1 MTCEIAVMNKR
12 GVALAADSAVS
23 IGDGHR
29 VYHTAEKLFRLS
41 NAPIAIMTYGCSEM
55 MGVPWEIVIN
65 TYIEQFGPRR
75 FSTVEQYAQDFL
87 RFVEASEML
96 FPASAQ
102 EEWFLNIV
110 ESVWRANIR
119 EPWLKKLGGEKKPP
133 SPKASSLLLLTVKAE
148 AARFQKVPQIEHF
161 GDDLGEKIFA
171 DYDEGLRKLEDTVYP
186 DVDLTDEIREGLRL
200 VAKLMH
206 TRQWFHPN
214 HFSGMVVAGYG
225 DAEPFPSLYIYSVG
239 TIVSSKLRWIK
250 NDEAHVDRAHPVIV
264 IPFAQTDMIDLFCN
278 GIYPTLKDRLA
289 EIISKSMQ
297 LQKATKSSKLES
309 QIMAND
315 IRKII
320 EREFQEKY
328 TVPLIGAVEALSRY
342 DLAKMAEALVSLTA
356 FKARM
361 SVEQQEAVGGPID
374 VAVISKG
381 QGFAWVKRKSPI
393 EHDNAV
399 TGFLIS

>member
-1 MTCEIAVMNKR
+1 M
-12 GVALAADSAVS
+12 
-23 IGDGHR
+23 
-29 VYHTAEKLFRLS
+29 AEE
-41 NAPIAIMTYGCSEM
+41 A
-55 MGVPWEIVIN
+55 
-65 TYIEQFGPRR
+65 RR
-75 FSTVEQYAQDFL
+75 
-87 RFVEASEML
+87 
-96 FPASAQ
+96 
-102 EEWFLNIV
+102 
-110 ESVWRANIR
+110 R
-119 EPWLKKLGGEKKPP
+119 EKTP